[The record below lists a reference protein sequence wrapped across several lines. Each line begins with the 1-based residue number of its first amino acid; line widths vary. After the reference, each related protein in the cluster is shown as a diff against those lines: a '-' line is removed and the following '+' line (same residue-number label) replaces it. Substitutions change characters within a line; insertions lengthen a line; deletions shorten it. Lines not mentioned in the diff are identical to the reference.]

1 MDSPCKVDFHWY
13 CRHVVEQTVEV
24 PSIWHAI
31 TLTGRN
37 CNGIRFS
44 CMQSDNP
51 DGPMHY
57 ILLLWLLI
65 HLLLVPHIWVS
76 ESGQHW
82 LRWRLVAYSAPSHY
96 LNQCWVA
103 VDWPSLASGTNF
115 SEILIEKHF
124 FFIHVNVSENIV
136 SEMAGILSR
145 RRWDKRLTQAVSR
158 DFGNTTSFFNTITRN
173 LWKPHN
179 FLMITAPS
187 FDAQYRQTSTINR
200 TLGGNKVVDH
210 SDEVAPTTSSFSI
223 EHMTSLDCAKT
234 TARRNE
240 IHLMFGICMF
250 YRFQGNCFDSRQLWL
265 RLPAVSVDAN

>member
-1 MDSPCKVDFHWY
+1 MGQWIGSTLAQMTA
-13 CRHVVEQTVEV
+13 CRLFGTKPLSKPVLGCCRL
-24 PSIWHAI
+24 A
-31 TLTGRN
+31 LTGLRN
-37 CNGIRFS
+37 KL
-44 CMQSDNP
+44 Q
-51 DGPMHY
+51 
-57 ILLLWLLI
+57 W
-65 HLLLVPHIWVS
+65 
-76 ESGQHW
+76 
-82 LRWRLVAYSAPSHY
+82 
-96 LNQCWVA
+96 
-103 VDWPSLASGTNF
+103 NF
-115 SEILIEKHF
+115 DQKTI